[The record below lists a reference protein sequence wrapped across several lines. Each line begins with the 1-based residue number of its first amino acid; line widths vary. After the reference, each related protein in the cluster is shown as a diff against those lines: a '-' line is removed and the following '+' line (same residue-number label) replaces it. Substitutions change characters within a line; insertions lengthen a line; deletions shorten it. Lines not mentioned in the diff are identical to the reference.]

1 MVVGFVPKIMIVTL
15 IPKIHVGVFFSAEG
29 PQDKDNIG
37 KVILRTLS
45 LSLCRR
51 SLRRRSCLEAT
62 TTITE
67 VVTEGR
73 QIQLSSS

>member
-15 IPKIHVGVFFSAEG
+15 IPKIPVGVFFSAEG

-45 LSLCRR
+45 LSL
-51 SLRRRSCLEAT
+51 SKVLEKKVLSGSNDDDYRSCHRRT
-62 TTITE
+62 TD
-67 VVTEGR
+67 
-73 QIQLSSS
+73 SA